1 MEDDGGVVVFDVP
14 EFSNAVLKQL
24 NELRLQGKLCD
35 IIVHIQGRPFQAHK
49 AVLAASSPYF
59 RDHSSLGTMSGLSI
73 SVIKNPAVF
82 EQLLTFCYTGHMEL
96 HLRDVVSFLTA
107 ASFLQMQAVIDKCT
121 QILEGLHSKISL
133 PVVSGRAEAEEDL
146 DSRAG
151 HNGAKEVGIFLNPT
165 QISPP
170 YYFRKSNCVE
180 ASGGG
185 KGLVHLAEEGQSDRG
200 SDCASEQEA
209 SMEAEPDQ
217 VDLIEKHGQ
226 VADIHIKLEKTERP
240 SYSDSSSVGDD
251 SYHTELVDGEQVLA
265 VTVGPYGPVQPPSQY
280 AYSALSSSCFV
291 GISPS
296 SPSQSI
302 LSGLRGG
309 RTRPKRNMPVPADPI
324 LSHLKPGTK
333 DGEKIASGIVFEN
346 DVRERGLR
354 GHWYPFNERLVC
366 VYCGKSFNQKGSLDR
381 HMRLHMGITPFVCKY
396 CGKKYTRKDQLE
408 YHIRGHTDN
417 KPFHCQICGK
427 CFPFQG
433 TLNQHLRKKHMSSS
447 VEISNHTG
455 PQGEVADGQRGTTV
469 EVSENIYSDTYN
481 YDGSAKTTS
490 EENVKGSAEEPPGS
504 RCDS

>member
-1 MEDDGGVVVFDVP
+1 MEDDSSFIEFDVP
-14 EFSNAVLKQL
+14 EFSNTVLKQL

-151 HNGAKEVGIFLNPT
+151 HNGAKDVGIFLNPT

-170 YYFRKSNCVE
+170 YYPRKSHRVE

-185 KGLVHLAEEGQSDRG
+185 KGLAHLTEEGQSDRG
-200 SDCASEQEA
+200 SDCASEQET
-209 SMEAEPDQ
+209 SMEAEPDH
-217 VDLIEKHGQ
+217 VDLIEKNGQ
-226 VADIHIKLEKTERP
+226 ATDVQIKLEKTERP
-240 SYSDSSSVGDD
+240 TYSDSSSAGDD

-265 VTVGPYGPVQPPSQY
+265 VTVGPYGPVPSPAQY
-280 AYSALSSSCFV
+280 TYSALSSSCFV

-302 LSGLRGG
+302 LGGFRGG
-309 RTRPKRNMPVPADPI
+309 RTRPKRSMPVPADV
-324 LSHLKPGTK
+324 LSQLKPGTE
-333 DGEKIASGIVFEN
+333 DGEGIASGVVFEN

-433 TLNQHLRKKHMSSS
+433 TLNQHLRKKHMGSG
-447 VEISNHTG
+447 VEMNNHTG
-455 PQGEVADGQRGTTV
+455 PQGEAADGQRGAPV
-469 EVSENIYSDTYN
+469 EVSENVYN
-481 YDGSAKTTS
+481 DAYNEDGSAKITS
-490 EENVKGSAEEPPGS
+490 EESVKGTAEELPGS
-504 RCDS
+504 RCDY

>member
-1 MEDDGGVVVFDVP
+1 MEDDGGFIEFDVP
-14 EFSNAVLKQL
+14 EFSNTVLKQL
-24 NELRLQGKLCD
+24 NDLRLQGKLCD

-121 QILEGLHSKISL
+121 QILEGLHSKITL
-133 PVVSGRAEAEEDL
+133 PVVSARAEADEDL

-151 HNGAKEVGIFLNPT
+151 HNGAKDMGIFLNPT

-170 YYFRKSNCVE
+170 YYPRKSHRVE
-180 ASGGG
+180 VGGGG
-185 KGLVHLAEEGQSDRG
+185 KGLGHSTEEGQSDRG
-200 SDCASEQEA
+200 SDCASEQET

-217 VDLIEKHGQ
+217 VDLIEKNGQ
-226 VADIHIKLEKTERP
+226 ATDIQIKLEKIERP
-240 SYSDSSSVGDD
+240 NYSDSSSAGDD
-251 SYHTELVDGEQVLA
+251 SYHTELVNGEQVLA
-265 VTVGPYGPVQPPSQY
+265 VTVGPYGPVPPPTQY
-280 AYSALSSSCFV
+280 TYSSLSSSAFV

-302 LSGLRGG
+302 FSGFRGG
-309 RTRPKRNMPVPADPI
+309 RARPKRGMPVPGDA
-324 LSHLKPGTK
+324 LSHLKPGTE
-333 DGEKIASGIVFEN
+333 DREGIASGVVLEN

-354 GHWYPFNERLVC
+354 SHWYPFNERLVC

-417 KPFHCQICGK
+417 KPFHCQVCGK

-433 TLNQHLRKKHMSSS
+433 TLNQHLRKKHMGSG
-447 VEISNHTG
+447 VETNNHTG
-455 PQGEVADGQRGTTV
+455 SQGEAADVQRVAQM
-469 EVSENIYSDTYN
+469 EVSEKVYGDVYN
-481 YDGSAKTTS
+481 DDGSAKTITDTS
-490 EENVKGSAEEPPGS
+490 VKSSAEDPPGT
-504 RCDS
+504 RCDY